1 MLSLLLLSTS
11 KVGVDVSSAVDEAT
25 WKCLQSPGG
34 QGPVEFAVVRV
45 YRSTGTIDPSGA
57 ETIKAARAAGMAP
70 GADAPPAAEPPLR
83 WGDVQ
88 PEGSIGRPDP
98 ISKLALSPRRHF
110 RDISHCESAAR
121 RI

>member
-45 YRSTGTIDPSGA
+45 YRSTGTVDPSGA
-57 ETIKAARAAGMAP
+57 ATIKAARAAGIKNVDGYVFPCVTCAASP
-70 GADAPPAAEPPLR
+70 GAQVTH
-83 WGDVQ
+83 G
-88 PEGSIGRPDP
+88 
-98 ISKLALSPRRHF
+98 KT
-110 RDISHCESAAR
+110 
-121 RI
+121 